1 MDKWKAFL
9 KTHWWKIILLLLVG
23 STLMDKYDAAQRSA
37 YWKEKFEARAQSK
50 PAKDDGDGPYAGMSK
65 ECLAE
70 QRDDMAA
77 GIEKKVVADQER
89 LMKMGVLTQIAPTAG
104 PLGAATRL
112 VLDRRAPKTAFPPVR
127 GDIIAQLGMTL
138 DNQFDGIVG
147 VTDAAIRGMADRT
160 LAKIGLLD
168 ETGLRGYTLS
178 IRLMDGP
185 GGNTTFDVDRK
196 VAIVNLGVQT
206 VATNFDHEFAHVL
219 SGPAFL
225 MNQDVAAVAKE
236 TVAMAAETIDASPGL
251 RETWTYDRQNLPIL
265 GMGKTINGESGVIHA
280 ANAPLDG
287 WRYDAM
293 RLVDEKIG
301 EDRQVALAR
310 SVWKEASA
318 RKSLDLL
325 DLEALYVAIGVK
337 DLAIFQPTLDPGL
350 YLDLTF
356 QRDGVPVL
364 LAKTVD
370 QDGYEGISPAAM
382 QVVWRDQDGKAVG
395 GMDPI
400 PLQPAFTFSDA
411 ALLATYAGVLEVR
424 VSGQVYTFQLE
435 PTVATSSKKAPVPA
449 SQTTTKFIA
458 P

>member
-1 MDKWKAFL
+1 MENAKAFL
-9 KTHWWKIILLLLVG
+9 KAHWWKIVLMLVVG
-23 STLMDKYDAAQRSA
+23 VMAKDKYDAHVRSEYLA
-37 YWKEKFEARAQSK
+37 AKLLGSARTEAAKSDADK
-50 PAKDDGDGPYAGMSK
+50 PYSGMSK

-112 VLDRRAPKTAFPPVR
+112 VLDRRAPKAAFPPVR
-127 GDIIAQLGMTL
+127 GDVIAQLGMTL

-219 SGPAFL
+219 SGPDFL

-287 WRYDAM
+287 WRYDVM
-293 RLVDEKIG
+293 RLADEKIG
-301 EDRQVALAR
+301 EDGQVALAR
-310 SVWKEASA
+310 SVWKEATA
-318 RKSLDLL
+318 RKSLDLRG
-325 DLEALYVAIGVK
+325 LEALYVAAGVK

-382 QVVWRDQDGKAVG
+382 QVVWRDQDDKAVG

-424 VSGQVYTFQLE
+424 VSGQVYTFQLD
-435 PTVATSSKKAPVPA
+435 PTVATSSKKASVPA
-449 SQTTTKFIA
+449 SQTITKFIA